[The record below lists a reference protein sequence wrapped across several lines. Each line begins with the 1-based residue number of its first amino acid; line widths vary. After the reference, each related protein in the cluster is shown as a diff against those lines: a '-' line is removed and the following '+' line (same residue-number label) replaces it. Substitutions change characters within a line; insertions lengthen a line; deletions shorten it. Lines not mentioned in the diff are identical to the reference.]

1 MTVTEAWSGPS
12 TWHFD
17 IDKYLNRV
25 IPAPRWRLVPYPIAH
40 LLGHRESERVR
51 RIGNIALTFWAFVGV
66 FVAIIFIELAMKSLT
81 VVEESGLLI
90 VASFVSSEHLLIDE
104 IVLANVKPQ
113 GAAAVLE
120 FYTIESPLSQPR
132 NAVLGQL
139 MSVTIGVCICKL
151 FALSPHFESIR
162 WIGGALACATA
173 TAAMALTKCIHPP
186 AGATALLAVVDRT
199 AAGLGWD
206 LIYVVLLGCAI
217 MLGTALLVN
226 NIQSKFP
233 SYWWTPE
240 DLRRKIPDMV
250 QEKSDV
256 ERQSCTARASE
267 DEEPANVPGIVLRR
281 GKVIIRGGITLDPE
295 EMMFLETIS
304 GRL

>member
-1 MTVTEAWSGPS
+1 MFSHILKKGGAGGGSDSSSITVKSVWSSPA

-17 IDKYLNRV
+17 IDKYLNHI

-40 LLGHRESERVR
+40 FLGHRKRERVR
-51 RIGNIALTFWAFVGV
+51 RIGNIAMTFWAFVGI
-66 FVAIIFIELAMKSLT
+66 FVCILFIELALKSLT
-81 VVEESGLLI
+81 IVEESGLII
-90 VASFVSSEHLLIDE
+90 VASF
-104 IVLANVKPQ
+104 

-120 FYTIESPLSQPR
+120 FYTIESPLAQPR
-132 NAVLGQL
+132 NAVLGQII
-139 MSVTIGVCICKL
+139 SVTIGMCICKL

-162 WIGGALACATA
+162 WVGGALACATA
-173 TAAMALTKCIHPP
+173 TAVMALTKNVHPP

-199 AAGLGWD
+199 AAGLGWH

-226 NIQSKFP
+226 NIQSRFP

-240 DLRRKIPDMV
+240 DLRRKMPDNV
-250 QEKSDV
+250 LEKPDA
-256 ERQSCTARASE
+256 ERQSETGSE
-267 DEEPANVPGIVLRR
+267 EEESGADMPEIVLRR
-281 GKVIIRGGITLDPE
+281 GEVIIRGDVTLDDE
-295 EMMFLETIS
+295 EKLFLETIS